1 MKLIQSMY
9 CNHTNERGQ
18 RALRDECCKCN
29 KAEYRCLYCYQEEY
43 EHIWV
48 ATKCDL
54 APRGP
59 KGGRGSHVAS
69 VDGRDA
75 VCELCHKSTRV
86 RMRKKDSEGDTP
98 LTVCTLSSGHEMS
111 RYPFRCDACGSAVS
125 VERMTECVSSYDG
138 RHLLKSGFIGEPKKR
153 IAPIKASVS
162 VRLEVDSLL
171 AQLRADW
178 RHRRFVWT
186 SRSA

>member
-1 MKLIQSMY
+1 MF
-9 CNHTNERGQ
+9 CTHVNDRGQ
-18 RALRDECCKCN
+18 RALRDECRKCN

-54 APRGP
+54 ALRGP
-59 KGGRGSHVAS
+59 KGGKGSHIVS
-69 VDGRDA
+69 IDGRDT

-86 RMRKKDSEGDTP
+86 KVLKRDEDGLAMPTD
-98 LTVCTLSSGHEMS
+98 CTLSSGHEMS
-111 RYPFRCDACGSAVS
+111 RYPFRCDACEGSVS
-125 VERMTECVSSYDG
+125 VTRMTECVSSYDG
-138 RHLLKSGFIGEPKKR
+138 RHLLRSGFIGEPKKR
-153 IAPIKASVS
+153 SASTKADAN

-171 AQLRADW
+171 AQLRSDW

-186 SRSA
+186 SKRV